1 MEKIIYSGIA
11 LALFFLF
18 QCDFKKEDKD
28 NEKRLEKLLSKNK
41 ADLKKMTPEDL
52 TVYKA
57 TEAMDNSKGLNLKAD
72 TGKEKKVEEK
82 KESYRSES
90 ILKVLVNLDSEPK
103 VLAVKLEVPRD
114 YHKLPEVPTV
124 KPLVVKKKLE

>member
-41 ADLKKMTPEDL
+41 ADLKKMTPDDL
-52 TVYKA
+52 TAYYKA
-57 TEAMDNSKGLNLKAD
+57 TEAMDNSKELNLKAD
-72 TGKEKKVEEK
+72 AGK
-82 KESYRSES
+82 
-90 ILKVLVNLDSEPK
+90 
-103 VLAVKLEVPRD
+103 
-114 YHKLPEVPTV
+114 
-124 KPLVVKKKLE
+124 

>member
-1 MEKIIYSGIA
+1 MEKIIYSGIT

-72 TGKEKKVEEK
+72 SGK
-82 KESYRSES
+82 
-90 ILKVLVNLDSEPK
+90 
-103 VLAVKLEVPRD
+103 
-114 YHKLPEVPTV
+114 
-124 KPLVVKKKLE
+124 